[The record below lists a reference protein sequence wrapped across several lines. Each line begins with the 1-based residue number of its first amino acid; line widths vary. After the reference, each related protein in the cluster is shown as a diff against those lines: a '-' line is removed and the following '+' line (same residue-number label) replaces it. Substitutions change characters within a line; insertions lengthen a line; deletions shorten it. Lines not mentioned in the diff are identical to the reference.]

1 MKNYRC
7 LAVTASVLLLPMA
20 ALAQSVPSPALAAAL
35 AEPKATVTL
44 SPFEV
49 SEDKDQGYAA
59 SHSLAGGRV
68 NTELI
73 KTPADVTVLTKEFL
87 RDIGALDYLD
97 AAPYMTSMS
106 QTAPVATTDFGHNQ
120 SLFRGLPASVQMR
133 NYFRVTR
140 PVDGYIIE
148 RLEGLRGP
156 NSLLFGDGA
165 IGGGLNTM
173 TKRARTGKSF
183 GEFTLRGDSE
193 GSRYGAL
200 DVNRALNATTAVRA
214 NLPRSISDLVA

>member
-1 MKNYRC
+1 MKTNRFSS
-7 LAVTASVLLLPMA
+7 LSVLMLLLPMA
-20 ALAQSVPSPALAAAL
+20 ALAQSVPSPALAAAP
-35 AEPKATVTL
+35 AEPRATVTL

-49 SEDKDQGYAA
+49 SEDKDRGYAA

-173 TKRARTGKSF
+173 TKRART
-183 GEFTLRGDSE
+183 
-193 GSRYGAL
+193 
-200 DVNRALNATTAVRA
+200 
-214 NLPRSISDLVA
+214 

>member
-1 MKNYRC
+1 MKNYRY
-7 LAVTASVLLLPMA
+7 LTVSVSVLMLLSPMA
-20 ALAQSVPSPALAAAL
+20 ALAQSVPSPALAAAP

-73 KTPADVTVLTKEFL
+73 KTPSDVTVLTKEFL

-106 QTAPVATTDFGHNQ
+106 LTSPVATTDFGHNQ

-133 NYFRVTR
+133 NYFRNPAR
-140 PVDGYIIE
+140 R
-148 RLEGLRGP
+148 RLHHRAARGAARSQLP
-156 NSLLFGDGA
+156 AVWRRCDRR
-165 IGGGLNTM
+165 
-173 TKRARTGKSF
+173 RA
-183 GEFTLRGDSE
+183 
-193 GSRYGAL
+193 
-200 DVNRALNATTAVRA
+200 
-214 NLPRSISDLVA
+214 